1 MRPVVASLPVALAT
15 ALAALAATAASAETP
30 GGAPPQT
37 PPTATE
43 PPPPAAASTP
53 PASPPQQSPPSAIR
67 LVVGTPVEVSCETQA
82 VVVAE
87 GAPDATRGALSLR
100 LELTDAAPQSTG
112 KWSVIGVDSVHR
124 GSLAAVN
131 RKACTAGCPLTLGSN
146 GDIQLWAP
154 AVKSIQALE
163 SGEVL
168 LLAVVR
174 SDEALRASTFKG
186 QAIEALEEGHCRK
199 VAP

>member
-1 MRPVVASLPVALAT
+1 MMWIIASRGRSLST
-15 ALAALAATAASAETP
+15 ALIAAAAVAASAMAAEP
-30 GGAPPQT
+30 KINPP
-37 PPTATE
+37 ADA
-43 PPPPAAASTP
+43 PPAATP
-53 PASPPQQSPPSAIR
+53 PASTAPPPPSASPPAIQ
-67 LVVGTPVEVSCETQA
+67 LVAGAPVEIACETKA

-87 GAPDATRGALSLR
+87 GAPNATKGALSLR
-100 LELTDAAPQSTG
+100 LELTGEAPQATG
-112 KWSVIGVDSVHR
+112 KWSVVNVDPVHR

-131 RKACTAGCPLTLGSN
+131 RKVCAAGCPLTLGPN

-154 AVKSIQALE
+154 AAKSIQALAE
-163 SGEVL
+163 GEVL

-174 SDEALRASTFKG
+174 ADEALRASTFKG